1 MIVHAHRGTSFAAI
15 NAYRKGESMANER
28 DRTIDDSMT
37 GGMGNEGES
46 GGQDR
51 DSMERMGD
59 ESNVERMRGTG
70 DDLDDDEFEDAED
83 TDEDEEEEGDG
94 TI

>member
-1 MIVHAHRGTSFAAI
+1 M

-28 DRTIDDSMT
+28 DRMIDDTT
-37 GGMGNEGES
+37 GGMGDQGGS
-46 GGQDR
+46 TGGGQDH
-51 DSMERMGD
+51 DSMERTGD

-70 DDLDDDEFEDAED
+70 DDLDDDELEDAED
-83 TDEDEEEEGDG
+83 TEEEDEEPGDG